1 MEWFGL
7 FFFIDLLIRTQKP
20 NSVTWSETHLFEH
33 WSPFSRTTPDP
44 VNRSRLASV
53 PPPPPHWR
61 TNAPKGTWFD
71 DFNNETVK
79 LILMKYVFKFG
90 MEAMHV
96 TYGLRN
102 DFPFSLFWMW
112 RYIGVYIRVRKHKS
126 GTSVADFSSSPL
138 RCLQFPSDANLPQA
152 SSPILISISITIY
165 MGMSVCKRRG
175 WRELSLH
182 LHYSE

>member
-1 MEWFGL
+1 MVWP
-7 FFFIDLLIRTQKP
+7 FFLYRPFNPYPKAKQRDLIWNTFIWTLVSLLP
-20 NSVTWSETHLFEH
+20 NDSRSCQQITTRFSSSSSPSLTHKCAKRNVI
-33 WSPFSRTTPDP
+33 W
-44 VNRSRLASV
+44 
-53 PPPPPHWR
+53 W
-61 TNAPKGTWFD
+61 
-71 DFNNETVK
+71 FNNETVK
-79 LILMKYVFKFG
+79 LILMKYVFKFR